1 MKYTRDKY
9 FLLEND
15 IVVLRNGDRGFVT
28 KDNIVLQSGL
38 YFLRHV
44 YEKKNKFSLRVEGNK
59 YDIVKIYHN
68 HNYNDTNKAAFFNL
82 ADNNNFLVWEEENRS
97 PFPELENGDVI
108 ILNNGDVCMKVD
120 HILVNQIDGYMNVND
135 YDNNGKFIEKYS
147 DDDDD
152 WDIKKVYRNKDKM
165 FYGFNIKHLKE
176 TLIWERC

>member
-44 YEKKNKFSLRVEGNK
+44 YEKKNKFSLRVEENR

-68 HNYNDTNKAAFFNL
+68 NKNEGIACFNL
-82 ADNNNFLVWEEENRS
+82 ADNDNFLAWAEKER
-97 PFPELENGDVI
+97 PFPVLENGDVI
-108 ILNNGDVCMKVD
+108 VLNNDNIYMKVD
-120 HILVNQIDGYMNVND
+120 HIFVNQLGGYMNVNN
-135 YDNNGKFIEKYS
+135 YDDNGELLDEYC
-147 DDDDD
+147 DDD
-152 WDIKKVYRNKDKM
+152 WDIKKVYRNKDKR
-165 FYGFNIKHLKE
+165 FYDFNIKHFKD